1 MKAKMKKK
9 IKFKLKKQKNYKNS
23 TIIEFRVYSVQRVV
37 VVDTFRFQLF
47 NLQISQ
53 IHLLQ
58 YNSQQIQLNLKA
70 CHDEDE
76 HMSIN

>member
-1 MKAKMKKK
+1 MKKK
-9 IKFKLKKQKNYKNS
+9 KNLSLKKKNYNS
-23 TIIEFRVYSVQRVV
+23 TIIELRVHSVQRVV
-37 VVDTFRFQLF
+37 VMDTFRFQLF

-58 YNSQQIQLNLKA
+58 YNSQQIQLKA
-70 CHDEDE
+70 CHYEDE